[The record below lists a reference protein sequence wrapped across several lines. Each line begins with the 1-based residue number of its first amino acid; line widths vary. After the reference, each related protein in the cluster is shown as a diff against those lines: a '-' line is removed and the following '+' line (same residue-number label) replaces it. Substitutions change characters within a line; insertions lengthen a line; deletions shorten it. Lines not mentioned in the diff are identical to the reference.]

1 MVLFTSGV
9 FYSKYL
15 PVKKTNVAA
24 KLLFFLPPISYVKQD
39 DFKNGYFRYVIA
51 NQKLTQQTITEAKI
65 PREEF

>member
-24 KLLFFLPPISYVKQD
+24 KLFFFLPPISYVKQD
-39 DFKNGYFRYVIA
+39 DLLF
-51 NQKLTQQTITEAKI
+51 
-65 PREEF
+65 